1 MIKEKYVR
9 KAILADALELA
20 PKMKAEDR
28 AEILASNNASP
39 LRALVEPFTIEDSKI
54 YSIIGTKDEGVIG
67 MFGSCPSQVPE
78 YGVVWLLSSNDL
90 YKHTRQFLKECPHW
104 VTEMSEGFEYVYNF
118 VDKRNWKTLKWLQ
131 FLGFEPKEEI
141 KQYGHGKLPFLLMMK
156 EKKQKHVL
164 CCYSIKSR
172 NSDI

>member
-9 KAILADALELA
+9 PAILADALELA

-39 LRALVEPFTIEDSKI
+39 LKALVEPFTYEKGKI

-67 MFGSCPSQVPE
+67 MFGCCPSQLPE

-90 YKHTRQFLKECPHW
+90 YKHTRHFLKECPRW
-104 VTEMSEGFEYVYNF
+104 VDEMSQGFEYIYNF
-118 VDKRNWKTLKWLQ
+118 VDSRNWKTLKWLQ
-131 FLGFEPKEEI
+131 FLGFEPKEKIE
-141 KQYGHGKLPFLLMMK
+141 KYGHGKLPFLLMMK
-156 EKKQKHVL
+156 ELNKQKNV
-164 CCYSIKSR
+164 
-172 NSDI
+172 